1 MKKRSTHKIQK
12 ELSREL
18 KHKAWLEKNLMN
30 TIKVKNSKKRVLE
43 LYTELAFENAR

>member
-18 KHKAWLEKNLMN
+18 KHKAWLEKKLDEHD
-30 TIKVKNSKKRVLE
+30 KS
-43 LYTELAFENAR
+43 